1 MRDVVLFALGNE
13 GGRACALMGLP
24 SLCREAGPVH
34 KPNAW
39 RNTGQGWEGGA
50 SRGISMDA
58 HAVRRQQGGACG
70 GRQIMCTH
78 EAALTLH
85 ENRPGSQTGAWK
97 GARLGRRGRREAD
110 RWTRMRCV
118 GSSGVRRRVENWRG
132 AHPRGLNGRRSG
144 VRRRRPFWRVLWRRT
159 MQAMGL
165 ALCRNMHS
173 YVHTQKCRGRP
184 SAFLYIHVKCIFV
197 SVVRG
202 MECGGGAARA

>member
-1 MRDVVLFALGNE
+1 MAAR
-13 GGRACALMGLP
+13 
-24 SLCREAGPVH
+24 
-34 KPNAW
+34 
-39 RNTGQGWEGGA
+39 
-50 SRGISMDA
+50 
-58 HAVRRQQGGACG
+58 HAVRRRRVSGGARRGAVCPRQRGRPSMCTHGAALTLPGSRPGSQTQRVAQHGARLGRRGVEGHIDGRACGTQAAGGGACG

-144 VRRRRPFWRVLWRRT
+144 VRRRRPFWRVVCRQW
-159 MQAMGL
+159 GS
-165 ALCRNMHS
+165 LCVVEICIRMCMH
-173 YVHTQKCRGRP
+173 
-184 SAFLYIHVKCIFV
+184 
-197 SVVRG
+197 
-202 MECGGGAARA
+202 